1 MTTASDFLKYCRVS
15 DRYRSCPAVSQHW
28 RHIDV
33 FSTDNNRVWKST
45 PTVAPT
51 FASNLIGQ
59 WKQIRFLVYL
69 VNNKFWILIEEEFHG
84 RRRKNSYS
92 FLQRREMIDVFPT
105 LESPTNITLNAHVG
119 IPCPFVSRSAIVFS
133 RTIIKENTTILY
145 LIVVYFSIKTIQKYW
160 FKGHLLFRRLEDGP
174 HSVALKK
181 RSLCD
186 FYHSIYSSSFQLH

>member
-51 FASNLIGQ
+51 FASNLI
-59 WKQIRFLVYL
+59 WKRKQIRFLVYF
-69 VNNKFWILIEEEFHG
+69 VNNKCCILIDEEFHG

-119 IPCPFVSRSAIVFS
+119 IPCPFVSRSATVFS
-133 RTIIKENTTILY
+133 RIIIKENITIIY
-145 LIVVYFSIKTIQKYW
+145 LIAEYLTIQ
-160 FKGHLLFRRLEDGP
+160 
-174 HSVALKK
+174 
-181 RSLCD
+181 
-186 FYHSIYSSSFQLH
+186 